1 MTIEFKKASKK
12 NARLRLALMGA
23 SGSGKTFSALE
34 IAKGLGSK
42 IALIDTEHESASKYA
57 DQFSFDTLALD
68 DFDPDH
74 YVKAIEA
81 AEDAGY
87 EVVIIDSLTHAWSG
101 TGGILDQKD
110 RAGGDSFG
118 AWRKLTPK
126 HNALVDAIVRSKIHV
141 IATMRAKQSYEV
153 EKDEKG
159 KNSVKKLGLGAVQRD
174 GMEYEFDV
182 VAMMDESV
190 MTITK
195 TRYSKITGKAI
206 RQPGEKF
213 GRELAEW
220 LSDGAPTEVTPAPI
234 AVLRAQIAA
243 APTLDALG
251 TLWKATPA
259 GPVKTALTAEKD
271 ARKAAL
277 SAPPAAA
284 PAPVSAPPAPAP
296 VEKPVTPPPAA
307 PAASSKEE
315 GEDF

>member
-1 MTIEFKKASKK
+1 MAIEFKKASKK

-34 IAKGLGSK
+34 IAKGLGTK

-206 RQPGEKF
+206 RQPDEKF
-213 GRELAEW
+213 GRELAAW

-251 TLWKATPA
+251 ALWKATPA

-277 SAPPAAA
+277 STPAIVPAA
-284 PAPVSAPPAPAP
+284 PAPVVAPVV
-296 VEKPVTPPPAA
+296 VEKPAAPPPAA
-307 PAASSKEE
+307 TPAPAAE